1 MKEKLKDFDM
11 AAILDSNEAI
21 NEYFFQVMEYGDAE
35 EFVRAFDYITEAYS
49 VLTGST

>member
-21 NEYFFQVMEYGDAE
+21 TEYFSQVMEYGDVE
-35 EFVRAFDYITEAYS
+35 EIIRAIDYITEAYT